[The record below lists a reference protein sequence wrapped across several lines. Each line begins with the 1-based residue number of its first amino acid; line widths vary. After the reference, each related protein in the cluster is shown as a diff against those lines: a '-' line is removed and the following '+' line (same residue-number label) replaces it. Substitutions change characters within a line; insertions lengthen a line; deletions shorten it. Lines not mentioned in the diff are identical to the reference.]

1 MATQQALC
9 RQRRAAARTVTFKRL
24 HGVVRARRV
33 EAARAAKKWT
43 EEELVRA
50 HQKQQQFCAEIAG
63 PRNGRSAPVYFSALL
78 SNSISSRSIATNG
91 AVATEL
97 RG

>member
-9 RQRRAAARTVTFKRL
+9 RQRGTAARSVTFNRL
-24 HGVVRARRV
+24 HGVVRAGGV

-63 PRNGRSAPVYFSALL
+63 PREGRSAPVYFSALA

>member
-9 RQRRAAARTVTFKRL
+9 RQRRAAARAVTFNRL
-24 HGVVRARRV
+24 HGVVRAGGI

-43 EEELVRA
+43 EDKLVRA
-50 HQKQQQFCAEIAG
+50 HQEQQQFCAEIAG
-63 PRNGRSAPVYFSALL
+63 PRNGNARVYFSALA
-78 SNSISSRSIATNG
+78 SNSVSSRSIATNG